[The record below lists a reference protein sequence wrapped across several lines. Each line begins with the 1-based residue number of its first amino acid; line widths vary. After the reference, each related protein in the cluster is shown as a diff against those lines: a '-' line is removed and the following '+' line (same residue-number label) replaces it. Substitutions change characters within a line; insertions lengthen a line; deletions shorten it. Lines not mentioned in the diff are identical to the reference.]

1 MNYKS
6 LLYEIQK
13 ASSSQKGPTADT
25 IIVPSN
31 IRLYKIDLNT
41 REIDAPEYLS
51 VQHEHYAETVY
62 FLVDRY
68 YDNMDLAQTTCIVQY
83 VTNNQS
89 YVYAVP
95 FCDVTTYPDKIIIPW
110 CISGSATEYAGIVK
124 YLLRFY
130 CMDMP
135 STEGE
140 SEYDPSQAQ
149 FSYSL
154 STLVAQSRVMYGL
167 PVENVLDEPEYHVD
181 TNNRFYELLRSIGEM
196 VDNSTLYWN
205 EAESILVPTTNTSE
219 NDNNGE

>member
-6 LLYEIQK
+6 LLYEIQE
-13 ASSSQKGPTADT
+13 ASSTGPTGDT

-31 IRLYKIDLNT
+31 IRLYNIDLNT

-62 FLVDRY
+62 FLVDRF
-68 YDNMDLAQTTCIVQY
+68 YDNMDLAQTTCVVQY

-130 CMDMP
+130 IIDKN
-135 STEGE
+135 STITDE
-140 SEYDPSQAQ
+140 EYDPSQAQ

-154 STLVAQSRVMYGL
+154 STLPASSRVLYGL
-167 PVENVLDEPEYHVD
+167 PVENVLNEEDYHIE
-181 TNNRFYELLRSIGEM
+181 TNNRFYELLSTIGKM
-196 VDNSTLYWN
+196 VDNSTVYWI
-205 EAESILVPTTNTSE
+205 EANSAQALQSS
-219 NDNNGE
+219 NDG